1 MYRSHPSV
9 FAQNSWGGK
18 YLNSVVTRTC
28 AVSIVIY
35 LHYSSCVITLY
46 GFPLNAMVQQ
56 GLLQI
61 IVLHYHVKT
70 YDDIE
75 LISHSN
81 KVKIYTLPNLNTSQL
96 AAITPDH
103 NREPNIE

>member
-1 MYRSHPSV
+1 MDRSHPSV
-9 FAQNSWGGK
+9 FAQNSWGGE

-46 GFPLNAMVQQ
+46 GLPLNAMVKQ

-70 YDDIE
+70 DDDMLWID
-75 LISHSN
+75 L
-81 KVKIYTLPNLNTSQL
+81 
-96 AAITPDH
+96 
-103 NREPNIE
+103 